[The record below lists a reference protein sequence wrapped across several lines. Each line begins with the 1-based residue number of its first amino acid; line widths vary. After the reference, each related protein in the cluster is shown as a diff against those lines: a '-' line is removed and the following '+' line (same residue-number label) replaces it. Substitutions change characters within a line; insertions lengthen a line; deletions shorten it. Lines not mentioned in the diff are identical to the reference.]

1 MFSFSLLTP
10 LGWTYVTLHRWLHRS
25 VQCRWRLGRK
35 WCILLIACWL
45 NGKSLLTRLIWVQDV
60 SSILCTMLVC
70 SANIWRH
77 KSKHE
82 TCGSG
87 LTLMRWSKVTLNF
100 SQRRNVA
107 YTTYLLS
114 SSRTFLFHREQK
126 MHYVIFLWYVSG
138 SPGKHHKH
146 ICSADTY
153 IRYTCSF
160 RQIAK

>member
-100 SQRRNVA
+100 HSGEM
-107 YTTYLLS
+107 LLIQLIYS
-114 SSRTFLFHREQK
+114 PLPELSYFIGSRKCIMSFSYDMCLDHPASIINIYAQQTLILGTPAH
-126 MHYVIFLWYVSG
+126 SG
-138 SPGKHHKH
+138 K
-146 ICSADTY
+146 
-153 IRYTCSF
+153 
-160 RQIAK
+160 